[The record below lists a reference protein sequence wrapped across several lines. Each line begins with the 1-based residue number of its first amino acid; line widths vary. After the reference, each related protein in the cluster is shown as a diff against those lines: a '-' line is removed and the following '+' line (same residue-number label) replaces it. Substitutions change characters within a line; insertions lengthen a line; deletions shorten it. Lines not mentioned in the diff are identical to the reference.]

1 MSIRSDIVA
10 TAIDAAAVTGNFR
23 RLGRALAAM
32 ILCAAF
38 AGLFAANGRAADPSA
53 IATQLSDGA
62 FAMLKSL
69 NAQNSGGSSSPMLGP
84 VASFAG
90 DAQTLSHALTNGDRA
105 AASNALGQL
114 QSDRSTVDAALGAHP
129 GALNATDWGKLKG
142 QLDALAKQILTS
154 ASGSGSIGTAGTI
167 THESSAPPPESGTAG
182 ASASVGAAPKVV
194 IDSRTFNGS
203 DVRLKGYF
211 EGTAL
216 KTAGIYQGRRRVRAF
231 KVNDV
236 LGEQRVEFDIGLQNP
251 TPDAAIRIVD
261 VDGRVGE
268 ASVLD
273 PTMSA
278 SDSLASARP
287 SEPSGVEVLRDSRSG
302 APETASTE
310 TPGGESPGGNTAE
323 IPSHGPVSPSPSKRH
338 THGGKLGNVQIQ
350 IISSAQIN
358 TMPPTYEVVGQIHG
372 RGITHAG
379 IYVDDRLVKT
389 IPIADGANS
398 TSFDQRFLMNGG
410 AASIRAYGVG
420 DQYVESSLDLGAS
433 TGIAMA
439 PMTRAPMMG
448 VPMQYPG
455 SAVVQITSVRQIAP
469 SLDVVTGVISG
480 SNITA
485 AGLYQNGMLVQN
497 LALSKGIAGSL
508 LGALIPEITRNVN
521 FSARFNPNAGQAVVR
536 VFDSSGAY
544 TDQPVMVAGM
554 NPYGGYGMNP
564 YGGYGAN
571 PYGGYGANPYGGY
584 GGATSPFAPRP
595 PATSPGIS
603 PPFGG
608 SW

>member
-1 MSIRSDIVA
+1 MRIRTDSVA
-10 TAIDAAAVTGNFR
+10 TAIDAAAIMGNFR

-38 AGLFAANGRAADPSA
+38 ASLFGTNGHADDPNA

-69 NAQNSGGSSSPMLGP
+69 NAQNSGGASSPMLGP

-90 DAQTLSHALTNGDRA
+90 DAQTLSHALANGDRG
-105 AASNALGQL
+105 AASNALGEL

-129 GALNATDWGKLKG
+129 GALNSADWGKLKG
-142 QLDALAKQILTS
+142 QLDALAKQIPAS
-154 ASGSGSIGTAGTI
+154 ASGSGSIGAAGTA
-167 THESSAPPPESGTAG
+167 THESSAPPPVSGPVGTT
-182 ASASVGAAPKVV
+182 ASVGAAPKVV

-236 LGEQRVEFDIGLQNP
+236 LGEQRVEFDLGLQNP
-251 TPDAAIRIVD
+251 TPDAVIRIAD

-273 PTMSA
+273 PTTSVGDA
-278 SDSLASARP
+278 LASAAP
-287 SEPSGVEVLRDSRSG
+287 SEPSGVEGLRNSR
-302 APETASTE
+302 PEAAE
-310 TPGGESPGGNTAE
+310 TSGGESSGGNTAE
-323 IPSHGPVSPSPSKRH
+323 IPSHGPVTPSPSKRY

-358 TMPPTYEVVGQIHG
+358 TMPPTYEVVGQIQG

-379 IYVDDRLVKT
+379 IYVDDRLVKK
-389 IPIADGANS
+389 IPIEDGANS
-398 TSFDQRFLMNGG
+398 TSFDQRFPMNGG

-439 PMTRAPMMG
+439 PMTGR
-448 VPMQYPG
+448 
-455 SAVVQITSVRQIAP
+455 
-469 SLDVVTGVISG
+469 L
-480 SNITA
+480 
-485 AGLYQNGMLVQN
+485 
-497 LALSKGIAGSL
+497 
-508 LGALIPEITRNVN
+508 
-521 FSARFNPNAGQAVVR
+521 
-536 VFDSSGAY
+536 
-544 TDQPVMVAGM
+544 
-554 NPYGGYGMNP
+554 
-564 YGGYGAN
+564 
-571 PYGGYGANPYGGY
+571 
-584 GGATSPFAPRP
+584 
-595 PATSPGIS
+595 
-603 PPFGG
+603 
-608 SW
+608 

>member
-1 MSIRSDIVA
+1 MRIQSDSAA
-10 TAIDAAAVTGNFR
+10 TAINATAVTGNLR
-23 RLGRALAAM
+23 RLGRALTVM

-38 AGLFAANGRAADPSA
+38 GSVFAANGRADDLSA
-53 IATQLSDGA
+53 IATRLSDGA

-69 NAQNSGGSSSPMLGP
+69 NAQNSGGGSSPLLGP

-90 DAQTLSHALTNGDRA
+90 DAQTLSHALANGDRG

-129 GALNATDWGKLKG
+129 GALNAADWRELKG
-142 QLDALAKQILTS
+142 QLDALAKQIPAS
-154 ASGSGSIGTAGTI
+154 SSGSGSIGAAGTVP
-167 THESSAPPPESGTAG
+167 HMSSAAPPESGTAG

-251 TPDAAIRIVD
+251 TPDAVIRIVD

-278 SDSLASARP
+278 GDALASNAP
-287 SEPSGVEVLRDSRSG
+287 SEPPGVEVLRNSR
-302 APETASTE
+302 PEAAE
-310 TPGGESPGGNTAE
+310 TSGGESPGGNTAE
-323 IPSHGPVSPSPSKRH
+323 IPSHGPVTPSPSKRH
-338 THGGKLGNVQIQ
+338 TLGGKLGNVQIQ

-358 TMPPTYEVVGQIHG
+358 TMPPTYEVVGQIQG

-379 IYVDDRLVKT
+379 IYVDDRLVKK

-398 TSFDQRFLMNGG
+398 TSFDQRFPMNGG

-420 DQYVESSLDLGAS
+420 NQYVESSLDLGAS

-439 PMTRAPMMG
+439 PMTGAPMMG
-448 VPMQYPG
+448 MPMQYPG

-508 LGALIPEITRNVN
+508 LGALIPGVTRNVN

-544 TDQPVMVAGM
+544 TDQPVMVAEM
-554 NPYGGYGMNP
+554 NPYGGYGM
-564 YGGYGAN
+564 N

>member
-1 MSIRSDIVA
+1 MRIQSDSAA
-10 TAIDAAAVTGNFR
+10 TAINAAAVTGNFR
-23 RLGRALAAM
+23 RLGRALTVM

-38 AGLFAANGRAADPSA
+38 AGLFVAHGHADDPSA

-69 NAQNSGGSSSPMLGP
+69 NTQNRGGGSSPLLGP

-90 DAQTLSHALTNGDRA
+90 DAQTLSHALANGDRGG
-105 AASNALGQL
+105 ASNALGQL

-129 GALNATDWGKLKG
+129 GALNATDWGKLRG
-142 QLDALAKQILTS
+142 QLDALAKQVPAS
-154 ASGSGSIGTAGTI
+154 ASGSGSIGAAGSI
-167 THESSAPPPESGTAG
+167 IHGSSAPPSESGTAG
-182 ASASVGAAPKVV
+182 TSTSVGAAPKVV

-216 KTAGIYQGRRRVRAF
+216 KTAGIYQGRRRVRGF

-236 LGEQRVEFDIGLQNP
+236 LGEQRVQFDIGLQNP
-251 TPDAAIRIVD
+251 TPDAVIRIVD

-273 PTMSA
+273 PAMSA
-278 SDSLASARP
+278 GDALASNAP
-287 SEPSGVEVLRDSRSG
+287 SEPPRVEVLRDSRSG
-302 APETASTE
+302 TPETS
-310 TPGGESPGGNTAE
+310 GSESPGGNTAE
-323 IPSHGPVSPSPSKRH
+323 IPSHGPVTLSPSKRH
-338 THGGKLGNVQIQ
+338 TLGGKLGNVQIQ

-358 TMPPTYEVVGQIHG
+358 TMPPTYEVVGQIQG

-379 IYVDDRLVKT
+379 IYVDDRLVKK
-389 IPIADGANS
+389 IPIEDGANS
-398 TSFDQRFLMNGG
+398 TSFDQRFSMNGG

-420 DQYVESSLDLGAS
+420 NQYVESSLDLGAS

-439 PMTRAPMMG
+439 PMMRGPMMG

-455 SAVVQITSVRQIAP
+455 SAVVKITSVRQIAP

-480 SNITA
+480 SNVTA

-508 LGALIPEITRNVN
+508 LGALIPGVTRNVN

-564 YGGYGAN
+564 YGGYGTN
-571 PYGGYGANPYGGY
+571 PYGGYD
-584 GGATSPFAPRP
+584 GATSPFAPRP

-603 PPFGG
+603 PPFGR
-608 SW
+608 

>member
-1 MSIRSDIVA
+1 
-10 TAIDAAAVTGNFR
+10 
-23 RLGRALAAM
+23 
-32 ILCAAF
+32 
-38 AGLFAANGRAADPSA
+38 
-53 IATQLSDGA
+53 
-62 FAMLKSL
+62 
-69 NAQNSGGSSSPMLGP
+69 MLGP

-90 DAQTLSHALTNGDRA
+90 DAQTLSHALANGDRA

-114 QSDRSTVDAALGAHP
+114 QSDQSAVDAALGAHP
-129 GALNATDWGKLKG
+129 GALNAADWGKLKG
-142 QLDALAKQILTS
+142 QLDALAKQIPAS
-154 ASGSGSIGTAGTI
+154 AGGSGSIGAAGTI

-182 ASASVGAAPKVV
+182 TSTGVGAAPKVV

-236 LGEQRVEFDIGLQNP
+236 LGEQRVEFDLGIQNP
-251 TPDAAIRIVD
+251 TPDAVIRIVD
-261 VDGRVGE
+261 VDGRIGE
-268 ASVLD
+268 APVLD

-278 SDSLASARP
+278 GDTLASAAP
-287 SEPSGVEVLRDSRSG
+287 SEHPGVEVLRDSR
-302 APETASTE
+302 PEAAE
-310 TPGGESPGGNTAE
+310 TSGGESPGGNTAE
-323 IPSHGPVSPSPSKRH
+323 IPSHGPVTPSPSKRH

-358 TMPPTYEVVGQIHG
+358 TMPPTYEVVGQIQG

-379 IYVDDRLVKT
+379 IYVDDRLVKK
-389 IPIADGANS
+389 IPIEDGANN

-420 DQYVESSLDLGAS
+420 NQYVESSLDMGAS

-439 PMTRAPMMG
+439 PMTGAPMMG
-448 VPMQYPG
+448 APMQYPG
-455 SAVVQITSVRQIAP
+455 SAVVQITSVRQVAP

-508 LGALIPEITRNVN
+508 LGALIPGVTRNVN

-554 NPYGGYGMNP
+554 NPYGGYGMMNP
-564 YGGYGAN
+564 YGGYRAN

>member
-1 MSIRSDIVA
+1 
-10 TAIDAAAVTGNFR
+10 
-23 RLGRALAAM
+23 M

-38 AGLFAANGRAADPSA
+38 AGVLATNGRADDPSA
-53 IATQLSDGA
+53 IAAQLSDGA

-69 NAQNSGGSSSPMLGP
+69 NAQNSGGGSNPMLGP
-84 VASFAG
+84 VATFAG
-90 DAQTLSHALTNGDRA
+90 DAQTLSHALANGDRA

-114 QSDRSTVDAALGAHP
+114 QSDRSTVDAALATHP
-129 GALNATDWGKLKG
+129 GALNTADWSKLKG
-142 QLDALAKQILTS
+142 QLDALAKQIPAS
-154 ASGSGSIGTAGTI
+154 ASGSESIGSAGTV
-167 THESSAPPPESGTAG
+167 THAPMAPPPESGAG
-182 ASASVGAAPKVV
+182 GTTASVGAAPKVV

-236 LGEQRVEFDIGLQNP
+236 LGEQRVQFDIGLQNP
-251 TPDAAIRIVD
+251 TPDAVIRIVD

-273 PTMSA
+273 PTMNA
-278 SDSLASARP
+278 SDALASTGSA
-287 SEPSGVEVLRDSRSG
+287 EPLGVDVLRDSRSG
-302 APETASTE
+302 IPETSSTE
-310 TPGGESPGGNTAE
+310 TPGGEGPGGNTAE
-323 IPSHGPVSPSPSKRH
+323 IPSHGPVTPSPSKRH

-358 TMPPTYEVVGQIHG
+358 TMPPTYEVVGQIQG

-379 IYVDDRLVKT
+379 IYVDDRLVKK
-389 IPIADGANS
+389 IPIEDGANS
-398 TSFDQRFLMNGG
+398 TSFDQRFPMNGG
-410 AASIRAYGVG
+410 EASIRAYGIG
-420 DQYVESSLDLGAS
+420 NQYVESSLDLGAS

-439 PMTRAPMMG
+439 PMMRGPMMG
-448 VPMQYPG
+448 GPMQYPG

-480 SNITA
+480 NNITA

-508 LGALIPEITRNVN
+508 LGALIPGISRNVN

-554 NPYGGYGMNP
+554 SPYGGYGMMNP

-584 GGATSPFAPRP
+584 GGATSPYAPRP
-595 PATSPGIS
+595 PVTSPGISPPLGGSGPGIS

-608 SW
+608 RW

>member
-1 MSIRSDIVA
+1 MRIRSDSAA
-10 TAIDAAAVTGNFR
+10 TSIDAAAVTGNFR
-23 RLGRALAAM
+23 RLGRALTVM
-32 ILCAAF
+32 ILCASF
-38 AGLFAANGRAADPSA
+38 AGLFATNGRSDDPSA
-53 IATQLSDGA
+53 IAAQLSDGA

-69 NAQNSGGSSSPMLGP
+69 NAQNSGGASSPMLGP

-90 DAQTLSHALTNGDRA
+90 DAQTLSHALANGDRA

-114 QSDRSTVDAALGAHP
+114 QSDQSAVDAALGAHP
-129 GALNATDWGKLKG
+129 GALNAADWGKLKG
-142 QLDALAKQILTS
+142 QLDALAKQIPAS
-154 ASGSGSIGTAGTI
+154 AGGSGSIGAAGTI

-182 ASASVGAAPKVV
+182 TSTGVGAAPKVV

-236 LGEQRVEFDIGLQNP
+236 LGEQRVEFDLGIQNP
-251 TPDAAIRIVD
+251 TPDAVIRIVD
-261 VDGRVGE
+261 VDGRIGE
-268 ASVLD
+268 APVLD

-278 SDSLASARP
+278 GDALASAAP
-287 SEPSGVEVLRDSRSG
+287 SEPPGVEVLRDSR
-302 APETASTE
+302 PEAAE
-310 TPGGESPGGNTAE
+310 TSGGESPGGNTAE
-323 IPSHGPVSPSPSKRH
+323 IPSHGPVTPSPSKRH

-358 TMPPTYEVVGQIHG
+358 TMPPTYEVVGQIQG

-379 IYVDDRLVKT
+379 IYVDDRLVKK
-389 IPIADGANS
+389 IPIEDGANN

-410 AASIRAYGVG
+410 AASIRAYGIG
-420 DQYVESSLDLGAS
+420 NQYVESSLDLGAS

-439 PMTRAPMMG
+439 PMTGAPMMG
-448 VPMQYPG
+448 APMQYPG
-455 SAVVQITSVRQIAP
+455 SAVVQITSVRQVAP

-508 LGALIPEITRNVN
+508 LGALIPGVTRNVN

-554 NPYGGYGMNP
+554 NPYGGYGMMNP
-564 YGGYGAN
+564 YGGYRAN